1 MSESVDGDTS
11 REVEVLPLLSVV
23 DDAALSVREDDGRSG
38 VGRQEALGLLLEERG
53 DVRRSGVVW
62 VGGLEERLVGLARCR
77 RTVQTVSVY
86 VERVSCREEV
96 EEVGACRLKRAG
108 KLKRTSSDAN
118 RAERATGASRGIVRA
133 KEVAD
138 LSILGGEE
146 GGGGCRRWLDA

>member
-1 MSESVDGDTS
+1 MPESVDGNTG
-11 REVEVLPLLSVV
+11 REVEVLPLLGVV

-38 VGRQEALGLLLEERG
+38 VGRQKALGLLLEERG
-53 DVRRSGVVW
+53 DVRRSGVVR

-77 RTVQTVSVY
+77 RTVQNVSVN
-86 VERVSCREEV
+86 VERVSCEEV
-96 EEVGACRLKRAG
+96 VEEAGACGLKRAER
-108 KLKRTSSDAN
+108 LKRTSSDAN
-118 RAERATGASRGIVRA
+118 RAERATGASRGIARA